1 MNSNWILLPL
11 APLALALPGQ
21 QPAAPRKLER
31 IPAAQSRPLQS
42 APDGSKQSQTSAQ
55 EWRKRLSD
63 SDLDRR
69 EASYSELVESA
80 RNDADARGV
89 LEELARSNDAGEL
102 AWTARLALREL
113 RNSNQGGTRGLRQRF
128 DALEQ
133 RFGGIDSSFEDMRA
147 RMEQLMREMPQG
159 QDPAQPFGGQPGTT
173 ERQQS
178 YSLEVGPD
186 GVKLKTN
193 ESADGNGET
202 QTYEAKDMD
211 ELLREHPELRE
222 RIGNGGGFDLHGA
235 PGQNWFFL
243 RDGQPQNDWLRSP
256 RPSQQPPTDV
266 LGIYSHRLAPEES
279 KDLAL
284 APEQG
289 LRVDRVEPGTIA
301 QILGIRRGDTIV
313 ELNGSPVYGSDDVRK
328 ALKERRP
335 EEDVSVTLI
344 GAGTSERRTLRWS
357 PGELQPPARPL
368 MPSPKPAPAPLPPQP
383 SEKPRK
389 P

>member
-31 IPAAQSRPLQS
+31 IPSAQSRPLQS
-42 APDGSKQSQTSAQ
+42 APEDTQQGQPSAQ
-55 EWRKRLSD
+55 DWRKRLSD

-69 EASYSELVESA
+69 EASYSELVERA

-113 RNSNQGGTRGLRQRF
+113 RNSNERGTRGLRQRF

-147 RMEQLMREMPQG
+147 RMEQMMRDLPQG
-159 QDPAQPFGGQPGTT
+159 QAPFQTFGGQPGATQ
-173 ERQQS
+173 RQQS

-202 QTYEAKDMD
+202 KTYEAKDMD

-222 RIGNGGGFDLHGA
+222 RIGSGGGFDLRGS

-243 RDGQPQNDWLRSP
+243 RDGEPQNDWLRSP
-256 RPSQQPPTDV
+256 HPSQQPPTDV
-266 LGIYSHRLAPEES
+266 LGIYSHRLAPEEG
-279 KDLAL
+279 KDLGL
-284 APEQG
+284 AAEQG

-344 GAGTSERRTLRWS
+344 GEGTSERRTLRWS

-368 MPSPKPAPAPLPPQP
+368 APQAKPAPAPVPPQP